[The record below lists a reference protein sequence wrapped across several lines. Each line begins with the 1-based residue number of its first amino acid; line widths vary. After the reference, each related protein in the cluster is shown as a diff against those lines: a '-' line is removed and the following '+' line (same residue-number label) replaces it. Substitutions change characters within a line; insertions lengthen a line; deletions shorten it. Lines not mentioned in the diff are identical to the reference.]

1 MCIRDRFETVL
12 FLQALVLDAG
22 TTVVL
27 QGVAVG
33 ALAVLVVGAI
43 TFKLQAR
50 LPYKKM
56 LVWTGVLIGLVLV
69 TMVGKTVHVMQAVG
83 WVGITPIQGLTPPYW
98 AGLWF
103 GLYATWQGVIMQIG
117 AAVFVV
123 GSYYLAEGMQ
133 TKRRQAIATPRTAER
148 AQ

>member
-1 MCIRDRFETVL
+1 MQS
-12 FLQALVLDAG
+12 QAH
-22 TTVVL
+22 
-27 QGVAVG
+27 QGPVTLRNRVSSE
-33 ALAVLVVGAI
+33 
-43 TFKLQAR
+43 KLGFY
-50 LPYKKM
+50 L
-56 LVWTGVLIGLVLV
+56 L
-69 TMVGKTVHVMQAVG
+69 AVG

-103 GLYATWQGVIMQIG
+103 GLYATWQGVITQIA

-133 TKRRQAIATPRTAER
+133 TKRRRAIAVPRAER

>member
-1 MCIRDRFETVL
+1 MCIRDS
-12 FLQALVLDAG
+12 
-22 TTVVL
+22 
-27 QGVAVG
+27 
-33 ALAVLVVGAI
+33 
-43 TFKLQAR
+43 
-50 LPYKKM
+50 
-56 LVWTGVLIGLVLV
+56 
-69 TMVGKTVHVMQAVG
+69 
-83 WVGITPIQGLTPPYW
+83 YW

-133 TKRRQAIATPRTAER
+133 TKRRQAIAAPRTAER